1 MLTDPKINIKLFSIL
16 AMSLFLLL
24 PSLVLGGAK
33 GKIIGNITDQG
44 SDEPLPGANVI
55 VSGVWDGGKV
65 AALVVPLGASTN
77 IDGEFVILNIPP
89 GLYNI
94 EILYVGY
101 ATKIIEKVRVS
112 INRSTTLN
120 VTLSEAILESEEI
133 IVIAE
138 REVIQKDLTSS
149 IKTISSEDI
158 AIYNLESI
166 GEVVALQGG
175 VVDGHFRGGRA
186 GEVAYLV
193 DGVQSGI
200 VIHTDAVQEVEVISG
215 TFNAEYGKVMS
226 GIVNTA
232 PKTGG
237 DNYTISLKL
246 FTENFMTDH
255 DYVGLDKADVFHK
268 VEARLN
274 FGGPVPYTGKK
285 LRFFVFGIIIDDQ
298 GLYYGINRYIST
310 DSSLVAAD
318 IDEELWV
325 DKHSGDNSEM
335 PMSSSLSQNIMG
347 NLSLHISPSFK
358 VGLLY
363 QYENINRQTG
373 YVHSYK
379 YIPSRTNN
387 SWSTKNSATLS
398 LSHTLSPRAFH
409 EIKALYYLKDYQRSR
424 FKDPLDSRF
433 VNNVVYDNEI
443 AGFVTGGNDKG
454 FSFSKDNRIQL
465 KYDLLWQINH
475 NHEIKFGID
484 YVKLKLNNESYSVQ
498 NYYSFFETEKEL
510 TDYKPIIP
518 DNSTAFYNQY
528 DKSPEEFSVY
538 LQDKSEFD
546 DLVINYGLRYDWFDP
561 NTIYPTDLRNP
572 ANSIV
577 TDRQSEYPDADPQ
590 SQVSPRF
597 GLAYTLGETAALH
610 FSYGH
615 FFQIPNYS
623 HMYTNPDYKI
633 RASDYAS
640 IIGNPNIKSEKT
652 VKYELGLQM
661 QLIENLVLNTD
672 IFYHDIYNLETII
685 PIETYDG
692 IHYGIYSNL
701 DYASTRGMLIG
712 LDYRKGTLNIN
723 TNYTLQ
729 FAEGNAS
736 QPRSNYSKA
745 AGSIDPVTKFIPLDW
760 DQRHTINLSVS
771 YNTEKFGVSLI
782 GRYGSG
788 TRYTLAPPDKSS
800 LALINIPEN
809 GWTKPATTYLD
820 LRSFYKMN
828 ALAGFDLR
836 IGLYIYNL
844 LDTRNELS
852 VYRDSGRANST
863 IQIKED
869 GPNYVSTFTDIYDLY
884 NRPNYYSSPRSVKL
898 EVSLYY

>member
-1 MLTDPKINIKLFSIL
+1 
-16 AMSLFLLL
+16 
-24 PSLVLGGAK
+24 
-33 GKIIGNITDQG
+33 
-44 SDEPLPGANVI
+44 
-55 VSGVWDGGKV
+55 
-65 AALVVPLGASTN
+65 
-77 IDGEFVILNIPP
+77 
-89 GLYNI
+89 
-94 EILYVGY
+94 
-101 ATKIIEKVRVS
+101 
-112 INRSTTLN
+112 
-120 VTLSEAILESEEI
+120 
-133 IVIAE
+133 
-138 REVIQKDLTSS
+138 
-149 IKTISSEDI
+149 
-158 AIYNLESI
+158 
-166 GEVVALQGG
+166 
-175 VVDGHFRGGRA
+175 DGHFRGGRD
-186 GEVAYLV
+186 GEVSYLV
-193 DGVQSGI
+193 DGVQTGI
-200 VIHTDAVQEVEVISG
+200 TLNVDAVQEIEVISG

-237 DNYTISLKL
+237 ENYSTSFKL
-246 FTENFMTDH
+246 YTENFMTGH
-255 DYVGLDKADVFHK
+255 DYVGLDKADIFHK
-268 VEARLN
+268 VEARLS
-274 FGGPVPYTGKK
+274 FGGPVPFTNKK
-285 LRFFVFGIIIDDQ
+285 LYFFVFGNTIDDK

-310 DSSLVAAD
+310 DSSLVAPD
-318 IDEELWV
+318 IDENEWV
-325 DKHSGDNSEM
+325 DKHSGDNSEK
-335 PMSSSLSQNIMG
+335 PMSSLRSQNIMG
-347 NLSLHISPSFK
+347 NLSLQLSPSFK
-358 VGLLY
+358 VGLLF
-363 QYENINRQTG
+363 QYENITKHTD
-373 YVHSYK
+373 YVNSYK

-387 SWSTKNSATLS
+387 SWGTKNSVTLS
-398 LSHTLSPRAFH
+398 LANTISPTAFH
-409 EIKALYYLKDYQRSR
+409 EIKVLYFTENIQKSR

-433 VNNVVYDNEI
+433 VNNALYNNDI
-443 AGFVTGGNDKG
+443 GGFVTGGNDKS
-454 FSFSKDNRIQL
+454 FEFSKDNRIQL

-484 YVKLKLNNESYSVQ
+484 YVKLKLNEEKYSIQ
-498 NYYSFFETEKEL
+498 NYYSFYETEKEL
-510 TDYKPIIP
+510 THYTPFIP
-518 DNSTAFYNQY
+518 DNSTAFYNHY
-528 DKSPEEFSVY
+528 EKHPEEVSVY

-546 DLVINYGLRYDWFDP
+546 DLVINYGLRYDFFDP
-561 NTIYPTDLRNP
+561 KTIYPTDMRNP
-572 ANSIV
+572 ANSIA
-577 TDRQSEYPDADPQ
+577 TDRKSEYLDADPQ
-590 SQVSPRF
+590 TQLSPRF

-615 FFQIPNYS
+615 FFQTPNYS
-623 HMYTNPDYKI
+623 HMYTNPDYRILAKN
-633 RASDYAS
+633 YAS
-640 IIGNPNIKSEKT
+640 IIGNPNMKSEKT

-661 QLIENLVLNTD
+661 QMIENLVLNTD
-672 IFYHDIYNLETII
+672 LFYHDIYQLETII

-692 IHYGIYSNL
+692 INYGLYSNL
-701 DYASTRGMLIG
+701 DYASTRGMTIG

-828 ALAGFDLR
+828 ALAGAGFDLR

-863 IQIKED
+863 IQIEED

-884 NRPNYYSSPRSVKL
+884 NRPDYYSRPRSVKL